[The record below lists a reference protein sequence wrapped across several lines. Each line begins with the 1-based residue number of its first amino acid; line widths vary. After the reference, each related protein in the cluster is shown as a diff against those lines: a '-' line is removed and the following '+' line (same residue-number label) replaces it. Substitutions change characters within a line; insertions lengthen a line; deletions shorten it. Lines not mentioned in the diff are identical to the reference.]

1 MKIRFY
7 PLFLAQRLASRQSSH
22 ARTTSSLLRVTIVGI
37 ALSLAVMLLTIF
49 VGKGF
54 RHQVHERIY
63 LLTGHII
70 LNEYGKSYADE
81 SASLQLTPQLL
92 TEIKNIEGVG
102 MVREVVQSG
111 GIIKTD
117 SDFSAVLVM
126 GVSSHEAYFQT
137 PGFLRSGRIPYFDGS
152 DTLHNP
158 ILLPLECAERLHLSV
173 GEKVPIYFAGT
184 RTTVRTFTVAGIV
197 DLPHIE
203 APIVV
208 APIDVMRRIGHISK
222 DNATRLELFAQSGID
237 HNELSNRLIDQLSK
251 SPNTRGQDLGMYTSE
266 ALMPDIFAWIDMLDA
281 NVVLLL
287 SLMLIVASFTL
298 ITGLLI
304 LILDRTRMIGLLKA
318 LGARY
323 GSIRS
328 LFLYLATF
336 VVGKG
341 LLWGNL
347 IAFALAGVQY
357 FFSPL
362 RLDPA
367 TYYLSYVPIEFDLSW
382 VLGVNLMV
390 FVLSMLSLLLPT
402 RIIARIRAI
411 DTLRFNQ

>member
-1 MKIRFY
+1 MKIRIY
-7 PLFLAQRLASRQSSH
+7 PFFLAQRLATRQSAASR
-22 ARTTSSLLRVTIVGI
+22 ATSSLLRFTVLGI

-54 RHQVHERIY
+54 RNQVHERIY

-70 LNEYGKSYADE
+70 LNEYGRNYADE
-81 SASLQLTPQLL
+81 SASLRVTPELL
-92 TEIKNIEGVG
+92 SELNGIKGIAEI
-102 MVREVVQSG
+102 RQVVQSG

-126 GVSSHEAYFQT
+126 GVSSRDAYLHT
-137 PGFLRSGRIPYFDGS
+137 SGVLRGGHIPYFDGS

-158 ILLPLECAERLHLSV
+158 ILLPLECAEKLHLSV
-173 GEKVPIYFAGT
+173 GDKVPIYFTGA

-203 APIVV
+203 APIG
-208 APIDVMRRIGHISK
+208 VMRHVAHIDK
-222 DNATRLELFAQSGID
+222 DKVTRLELFVQPKAD
-237 HNELSNRLIDQLSK
+237 HIALSNRLVEQLSK
-251 SPNTRGQDLGMYTSE
+251 SPNTGGQSLGMYTAES
-266 ALMPDIFAWIDMLDA
+266 LMPDIFAWIEMLDA
-281 NVVLLL
+281 NISLLL
-287 SLMLIVASFTL
+287 VLMLIVASFTL

-328 LFLYLATF
+328 LFLYLAAF

-357 FFSPL
+357 FFSPIQ
-362 RLDPA
+362 LDPA
-367 TYYLSYVPIEFDLSW
+367 TYYLSYVPIEFDIPW
-382 VLGVNLMV
+382 VLGINLLV
-390 FVLSMLSLLLPT
+390 FVLSMISLLLPT
-402 RIIARIRAI
+402 RIITRIRAV

>member
-1 MKIRFY
+1 M
-7 PLFLAQRLASRQSSH
+7 L
-22 ARTTSSLLRVTIVGI
+22 GI

-54 RHQVHERIY
+54 RNQVHERIY

-70 LNEYGKSYADE
+70 LNEYGRNYADE
-81 SASLQLTPQLL
+81 SASLRVTPELL
-92 TEIKNIEGVG
+92 SELNGIKGIAEI
-102 MVREVVQSG
+102 RQVVQSG

-126 GVSSHEAYFQT
+126 GVSSRDAYLHT
-137 PGFLRSGRIPYFDGS
+137 SGVLRGGHIPYFDGS

-158 ILLPLECAERLHLSV
+158 ILLPLECAEKLHLSV
-173 GEKVPIYFAGT
+173 GDKVPIYFTGA

-203 APIVV
+203 APIG
-208 APIDVMRRIGHISK
+208 VMRHVAHIDK
-222 DNATRLELFAQSGID
+222 DKVTRLELFVQPKAD
-237 HNELSNRLIDQLSK
+237 HIALSNRLVEQLSK
-251 SPNTRGQDLGMYTSE
+251 SPNTGGQSLGMYTAES
-266 ALMPDIFAWIDMLDA
+266 LMPDIFAWIEMLDA
-281 NVVLLL
+281 NISLLL
-287 SLMLIVASFTL
+287 VLMLIVASFTL

-328 LFLYLATF
+328 LFLYLAAF

-357 FFSPL
+357 FFSPIQ
-362 RLDPA
+362 LDPA
-367 TYYLSYVPIEFDLSW
+367 TYYLSYVPIEFDIPW
-382 VLGVNLMV
+382 VLGINLLV
-390 FVLSMLSLLLPT
+390 FVLSMISLLLPT
-402 RIIARIRAI
+402 RIITRIRAV

>member
-1 MKIRFY
+1 MKIRIY
-7 PLFLAQRLASRQSSH
+7 PFFLAQRLATRQSAASR
-22 ARTTSSLLRVTIVGI
+22 ATSSLLRFTVLGI

-54 RHQVHERIY
+54 RNQVHERIY

-70 LNEYGKSYADE
+70 LNEYGRNYADE
-81 SASLQLTPQLL
+81 SASLRVTPELL
-92 TEIKNIEGVG
+92 SELAGIKGIGEI
-102 MVREVVQSG
+102 RQVVQSG

-126 GVSSHEAYFQT
+126 GVSSRDAYLHT
-137 PGFLRSGRIPYFDGS
+137 SSVLRGGHIPHFDGS

-158 ILLPLECAERLHLSV
+158 ILLPLECAEKLHLTV
-173 GEKVPIYFAGT
+173 GDKVPIYFTGA
-184 RTTVRTFTVAGIV
+184 RTTVRTFTIAGIV

-208 APIDVMRRIGHISK
+208 APIGVMRHVAHIDEDK
-222 DNATRLELFAQSGID
+222 VTRLELFVQPKD
-237 HNELSNRLIDQLSK
+237 HLALSDRLVEQLSK
-251 SPNTRGQDLGMYTSE
+251 SPNTGGQSFGMYTAES
-266 ALMPDIFAWIDMLDA
+266 LMPDIFAWIEMLDA
-281 NVVLLL
+281 NISLLL
-287 SLMLIVASFTL
+287 VLMLIVASFTL

-328 LFLYLATF
+328 LFLYLAAF

-357 FFSPL
+357 FFSPIQ
-362 RLDPA
+362 LDPG
-367 TYYLSYVPIEFDLSW
+367 TYYLSYVPIEFDIPW
-382 VLGVNLMV
+382 VLGINLLV
-390 FVLSMLSLLLPT
+390 FVLSMISLLLPT
-402 RIIARIRAI
+402 RIIARIRAV

>member
-1 MKIRFY
+1 MKIRIY
-7 PLFLAQRLASRQSSH
+7 PFFLAQRLAARQSAASR
-22 ARTTSSLLRVTIVGI
+22 ATSSLLRFTILGI

-54 RHQVHERIY
+54 RNQVHERIY

-70 LNEYGKSYADE
+70 LNEYGRNYADE
-81 SASLQLTPQLL
+81 SASLRITPDLL
-92 TEIKNIEGVG
+92 SELAGIEGIG
-102 MVREVVQSG
+102 EIRQVVQSG

-126 GVSSHEAYFQT
+126 GVSSRDAYLHT
-137 PGFLRSGRIPYFDGS
+137 SGVLRDGYIPYFDGS

-158 ILLPLECAERLHLSV
+158 ILLPLECAEKLHLTV
-173 GEKVPIYFAGT
+173 GDKVPIYFTGA
-184 RTTVRTFTVAGIV
+184 RTTVRTFTIAGIV

-208 APIDVMRRIGHISK
+208 APIGVMRHVAHIDEDK
-222 DNATRLELFAQSGID
+222 VTRLELFVQPKVD
-237 HNELSNRLIDQLSK
+237 HLALSDRLVEQLSK
-251 SPNTRGQDLGMYTSE
+251 SPNTGGQSLGMYTAES
-266 ALMPDIFAWIDMLDA
+266 LMPDIFAWIEMLDA
-281 NVVLLL
+281 NISLLL
-287 SLMLIVASFTL
+287 VLMLIVASFTL

-323 GSIRS
+323 SSIRS
-328 LFLYLATF
+328 LFLYLAAF

-357 FFSPL
+357 IFSPIQ
-362 RLDPA
+362 LDPA
-367 TYYLSYVPIEFDLSW
+367 TYYLSYVPIEFDIPW
-382 VLGVNLMV
+382 VLGINLLV
-390 FVLSMLSLLLPT
+390 FVLSMISLLLPT
-402 RIIARIRAI
+402 RIIARIRAV

>member
-1 MKIRFY
+1 MKIRIY
-7 PLFLAQRLASRQSSH
+7 PFFLAQRLATRQSAASR
-22 ARTTSSLLRVTIVGI
+22 ATSSLLRFTVLGI

-54 RHQVHERIY
+54 RNQVHERIY

-70 LNEYGKSYADE
+70 LNEYGRNYADE
-81 SASLQLTPQLL
+81 SASLRITPELL
-92 TEIKNIEGVG
+92 SELAGIEGIG
-102 MVREVVQSG
+102 EIRQVVQSG

-126 GVSSHEAYFQT
+126 GVSSRDAYLHT
-137 PGFLRSGRIPYFDGS
+137 SGVLSPYFDGS

-158 ILLPLECAERLHLSV
+158 ILLPLECAEKLHLTV
-173 GEKVPIYFAGT
+173 GDKVPIYFTGA
-184 RTTVRTFTVAGIV
+184 RTTVRTFTIAGIV

-208 APIDVMRRIGHISK
+208 APIGVMRHVAHIDEDK
-222 DNATRLELFAQSGID
+222 VTRLELFVQPKVD
-237 HNELSNRLIDQLSK
+237 HLALSDRLVEQLSK
-251 SPNTRGQDLGMYTSE
+251 SPNTGGQSLGMYTAES
-266 ALMPDIFAWIDMLDA
+266 LMPDIFAWIEMLDA
-281 NVVLLL
+281 NISLLL
-287 SLMLIVASFTL
+287 VLMLIVASFTL

-328 LFLYLATF
+328 LFLYLAAF

-357 FFSPL
+357 FFSPIQ
-362 RLDPA
+362 LDPA
-367 TYYLSYVPIEFDLSW
+367 TYYLSYVPIEFDIPW
-382 VLGVNLMV
+382 VLGINLLV
-390 FVLSMLSLLLPT
+390 FVLSMISLLLPT
-402 RIIARIRAI
+402 RIIARIRAV